1 MSHIEKQIQEL
12 HAKLQS
18 WEDIDPLYT
27 DDRTKELRHKIFH
40 VHARTEKSL
49 EILLGNYLLSSVDN
63 KLVLKGEKLNF
74 YRRFT
79 QILANT
85 DFSKKVTSVQA
96 ANLLDSKLIGK
107 IHKLNTLRV
116 MFSHPSAYED
126 DIRTYSQNLTKELK
140 VLELLVSVYEGL
152 SEVFARSN

>member
-107 IHKLNTLRV
+107 IHKLNTC
-116 MFSHPSAYED
+116 
-126 DIRTYSQNLTKELK
+126 
-140 VLELLVSVYEGL
+140 LLYTSRCV
-152 SEVFARSN
+152 